1 MAPPANAPIRLTG
14 LQAVLSGRLGL
25 ARYPVAAL
33 AAIGL
38 TGGLIAR
45 VVIQDPVAAD
55 RVFLFTLVL
64 GGVPIVLRTL
74 WGMLHGRFAADV
86 VAMLAIVGAVV
97 FREYFAGAVIVL
109 MQSGGEALEAYA
121 MQRATAS
128 LEALLARAPKIAH
141 RLQGDRLMEVP
152 VDAVRPGDRLMVK
165 PGDLVPVDC
174 AVVSGTSA
182 VDQSALTGEPLPIRA
197 VPGTELMSG
206 SINQDGALTVRALR
220 ASEQSQYQ
228 QIIAMVAHAR
238 REKPPIVRIADRF
251 AVWFTPATLLMCG
264 VAYLVTGT
272 PTSVLAVLVVATPCP
287 LILAAPVAVIA
298 AISRA
303 ASEGIIVKTG
313 AAIEQVGRAHV
324 VAFDKTGTL
333 TLGRPLVE
341 HIMAE
346 DGRSDE
352 LLRLAAAVEGLSA
365 HHLGRAV
372 AEAGRRLGPVPPAD
386 AVQETPGL
394 GVSGRVEGRSVAV
407 GSAAYFASRGVPVHD
422 GNAERTTA
430 FVAIDGRLAGSITF
444 ADRLRHQV
452 PALMGR
458 LAQLGVRDTVM
469 LTGDRQESAE
479 AIAAHAGIRT
489 VRANLLPADKVAA
502 VLELKQRHGGVVM
515 VGDGTNDAPAL
526 AAATV
531 GVAMGEHGPAASAE
545 AADVVLLVDD
555 IGRVGDA
562 MAISQRMRRII
573 LQSIGIGLGVSGALM
588 VVASLGLIPP
598 SIGAILQEALDVL
611 VILNALRA
619 RRGG

>member
-1 MAPPANAPIRLTG
+1 MAASADAPLRLAG
-14 LQAVLSGRLGL
+14 VQAVLNGRLGL

-38 TGGLIAR
+38 AAGLVAR
-45 VVIQDPVAAD
+45 LVFGAPVAAD
-55 RVFLFTLVL
+55 RVFFFTLLV
-64 GGVPIVLRTL
+64 GGVPLVARTL
-74 WGMLHGRFAADV
+74 WGMLRGRFAADV
-86 VAMLAIVGAVV
+86 VAMLAIVGALA
-97 FREYFAGAVIVL
+97 FQEYFAGAVIVL

-121 MQRATAS
+121 MHRATES
-128 LEALLARAPKIAH
+128 LETLLSRAPKIAH
-141 RLQGDRLMEVP
+141 RFQDERLEDVP
-152 VDAVRPGDRLMVK
+152 VDAVRPGDRLVVK

-174 AVVSGTSA
+174 EVVAGTSA

-197 VPGTELMSG
+197 VPGTTLMSG
-206 SINQDGALTVRALR
+206 SVNQDGALTVRALR
-220 ASEQSQYQ
+220 PSAQSQYQ
-228 QIIAMVAHAR
+228 QIIAMVARAR

-251 AVWFTPATLLMCG
+251 AVWFTPVTLAMCG
-264 VAYLVTGT
+264 VAYVVTGT
-272 PTSVLAVLVVATPCP
+272 PASVLAVLVVATPCP

-303 ASEGIIVKTG
+303 AAEGIIVKTG
-313 AAIEQVGRAHV
+313 AAIEQVGRARV
-324 VAFDKTGTL
+324 VVFDKTGTL
-333 TLGRPLVE
+333 TLGRPTVE
-341 HIMAE
+341 RVTPV
-346 DGRSDE
+346 DGRSPDE
-352 LLRLAAAVEGLSA
+352 LLRIAAAVERLSA

-372 AEAGRRLGPVPPAD
+372 AEAGRRLGPELTAED
-386 AVQETPGL
+386 VQETPGL
-394 GVSGRVEGRSVAV
+394 GVSGRVAGHTVDV
-407 GSAAYFASRGVPVHD
+407 GSAAYFASRGLAVHD
-422 GNAERTTA
+422 GLAGRTTA

-444 ADRLRHQV
+444 DDRLRHQV
-452 PALMGR
+452 PALMRR
-458 LAQLGVRDTVM
+458 LTQLGVTDTVM

-479 AIAAHAGIRT
+479 AIALQAGIRT
-489 VRANLLPADKVAA
+489 VRANLLPADKVSA
-502 VLELKQRHGGVVM
+502 VHELKQRHGGVVM

-598 SIGAILQEALDVL
+598 SVGALLQEALDVV

-619 RRGG
+619 RGS

>member
-1 MAPPANAPIRLTG
+1 
-14 LQAVLSGRLGL
+14 
-25 ARYPVAAL
+25 VAAL

-38 TGGLIAR
+38 AGGLIAR
-45 VVIQDPVAAD
+45 VVVQDPVAAH
-55 RVFLFTLVL
+55 RVFFFTVVL
-64 GGVPIVLRTL
+64 GGVPLVLRTL
-74 WGMLHGRFAADV
+74 WGMLRGRFAADV
-86 VAMLAIVGAVV
+86 VAMLAIVGAIV

-141 RLQGDRLMEVP
+141 RLQGDRLVEIP

-174 AVVSGTSA
+174 AVISGTSA

-206 SINQDGALTVRALR
+206 SINQDGALTARALR

-228 QIIAMVAHAR
+228 QIIAMVAYAR

-251 AVWFTPATLLMCG
+251 AMWFTPVTLLMCG

-272 PTSVLAVLVVATPCP
+272 PASVLAVLVVATPCP

-324 VAFDKTGTL
+324 VVFDKTGTL

-341 HIMAE
+341 HVTVE
-346 DGRSDE
+346 DGRSPDE
-352 LLRLAAAVEGLSA
+352 LLRLAAAVEALSA

-394 GVSGRVEGRSVAV
+394 GVSGRVEGRTVAI

-422 GNAERTTA
+422 GNTERTTA

-452 PALMGR
+452 PALMRR
-458 LAQLGVRDTVM
+458 LKQLGVSDTVM

-479 AIAAHAGIRT
+479 AIAAQAGIRM
-489 VRANLLPADKVAA
+489 VRANLLPGDKVAA
-502 VLELKQRHGGVVM
+502 VHELKQRQGKGGVVM

-588 VVASLGLIPP
+588 VVASFGLIPP
-598 SIGAILQEALDVL
+598 SIGALLQEALDVV

-619 RRGG
+619 RRG